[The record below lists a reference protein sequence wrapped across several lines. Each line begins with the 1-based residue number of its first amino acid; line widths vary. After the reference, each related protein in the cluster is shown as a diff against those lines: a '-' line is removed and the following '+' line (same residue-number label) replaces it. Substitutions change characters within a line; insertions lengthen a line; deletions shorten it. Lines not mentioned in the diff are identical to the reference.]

1 MEFSVGS
8 SLRFG
13 WKIFKKRPWFFIA
26 VTVLVMVAGWIVGF
40 IGGFVGTLLGTNVFD
55 TAVGSLINFA
65 GQLLIGMGTIAF
77 YLKAH
82 DSVEKAEVRDLWHP
96 QPFWRYTGASIIEGV
111 IVIFGF
117 ALLIVPGII
126 FALMFMFTLY
136 FVVDREEYTL
146 QALKESYRITYGH
159 KWKLLLFVF
168 AIAGINIL
176 GTLCLFVGLLVSVP
190 VTTIATAHAYRTLSK
205 STY

>member
-65 GQLLIGMGTIAF
+65 GQLLIGMGPIAF
-77 YLKAH
+77 
-82 DSVEKAEVRDLWHP
+82 
-96 QPFWRYTGASIIEGV
+96 
-111 IVIFGF
+111 
-117 ALLIVPGII
+117 
-126 FALMFMFTLY
+126 
-136 FVVDREEYTL
+136 
-146 QALKESYRITYGH
+146 
-159 KWKLLLFVF
+159 
-168 AIAGINIL
+168 
-176 GTLCLFVGLLVSVP
+176 
-190 VTTIATAHAYRTLSK
+190 
-205 STY
+205 

>member
-1 MEFSVGS
+1 M
-8 SLRFG
+8 
-13 WKIFKKRPWFFIA
+13 
-26 VTVLVMVAGWIVGF
+26 
-40 IGGFVGTLLGTNVFD
+40 
-55 TAVGSLINFA
+55 
-65 GQLLIGMGTIAF
+65 
-77 YLKAH
+77 
-82 DSVEKAEVRDLWHP
+82 
-96 QPFWRYTGASIIEGV
+96 
-111 IVIFGF
+111 
-117 ALLIVPGII
+117 PGII